1 MWPRWWLRSPAY
13 STASDSPSMP
23 ESPADVRYCE
33 YKLDS
38 ADDQQKK
45 LVLDALNAEVSV
57 TGQKVKLH
65 LGLGVEG
72 TNLKLLT
79 TARTSGRLCV
89 GSYSYRTESILQPA

>member
-13 STASDSPSMP
+13 STASDLLPTP

-57 TGQKVKLH
+57 TGQKVKLR

-72 TNLKLLT
+72 ANLKLLT
-79 TARTSGRLCV
+79 TARTSG
-89 GSYSYRTESILQPA
+89 

>member
-1 MWPRWWLRSPAY
+1 M
-13 STASDSPSMP
+13 
-23 ESPADVRYCE
+23 
-33 YKLDS
+33 
-38 ADDQQKK
+38 K

-79 TARTSGRLCV
+79 TARTS
-89 GSYSYRTESILQPA
+89 A